1 MKEIRDAQRAEG
13 GNEMNTKVKA
23 LTVEEMNTVVG
34 GGAVHNAARKKITDK
49 IVKWIASW
57 FE

>member
-1 MKEIRDAQRAEG
+1 
-13 GNEMNTKVKA
+13 MNTKVKA
-23 LTVEEMNTVVG
+23 LTVEEMNNAAG

>member
-1 MKEIRDAQRAEG
+1 
-13 GNEMNTKVKA
+13 MNTKVKA
-23 LTVEEMNTVVG
+23 LTIEEMNTVVG

-49 IVKWIASW
+49 IVKWIASR